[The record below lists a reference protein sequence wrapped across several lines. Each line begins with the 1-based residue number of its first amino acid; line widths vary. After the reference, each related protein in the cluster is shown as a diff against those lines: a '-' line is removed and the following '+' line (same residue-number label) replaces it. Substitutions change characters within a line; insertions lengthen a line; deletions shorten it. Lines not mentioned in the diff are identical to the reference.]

1 MIGLASPM
9 GAAAQFQLLN
19 LLWGVPILHSAD
31 NSL

>member
-1 MIGLASPM
+1 M

-31 NSL
+31 NFL